1 MASAPDTG
9 SPKSEV
15 DESLIS
21 ALAASSRRVWR
32 SGGILALA
40 MYAVLLLKRVIFR
53 KFFWLSLL
61 GGAGVG
67 LLVAFGQSYAIGLYI
82 AWKLYGRWWVL
93 SPLSGPLMLAL
104 LLTTGSVVEHLERN
118 SQRIVRF
125 VVFCGV
131 LIVLGTMFVVVGY
144 KGAREDN
151 PLLDSQSANLEA
163 LSKGA
168 TEQTRTL
175 VGLSDSGAKLVNQLN
190 ATEVELEAAKRQLAV
205 TLGNFDAQ
213 RHAAQQVSET
223 LKEIDVREKQIALQT
238 EELERILGG
247 KQPITRNDLQR
258 ANLQGLFSGLVVG
271 FVASLL
277 ASAAYNAFRRSRS

>member
-1 MASAPDTG
+1 
-9 SPKSEV
+9 
-15 DESLIS
+15 
-21 ALAASSRRVWR
+21 
-32 SGGILALA
+32 
-40 MYAVLLLKRVIFR
+40 MYAVPLLKRVILR

-61 GGAGVG
+61 CGAGVG
-67 LLVAFGQSYAIGLYI
+67 LLVAFGQSYAIGLHI
-82 AWKLYGRWWVL
+82 AWKLYGLWWVL
-93 SPLSGPLMLAL
+93 SPLGGPLMLVL
-104 LLTTGSVVEHLERN
+104 LLTAGAVIEHLEGN
-118 SQRIVRF
+118 SQRTVRF
-125 VVFCGV
+125 VAFCGV

-163 LSKGA
+163 LSKAA

-175 VGLSDSGAKLVNQLN
+175 VGLSESGAKLVNQLN
-190 ATEVELEAAKRQLAV
+190 ATEVELEAAKKQLAV
-205 TLGNFDAQ
+205 TLGNFEAQ